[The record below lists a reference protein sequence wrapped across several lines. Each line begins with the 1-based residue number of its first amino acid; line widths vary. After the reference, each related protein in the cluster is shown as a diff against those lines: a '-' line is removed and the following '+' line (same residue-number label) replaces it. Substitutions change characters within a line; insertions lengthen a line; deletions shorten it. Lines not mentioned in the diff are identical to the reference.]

1 MKVGSQN
8 SNNRQQQKTKHLM
21 GSKNF
26 SQCSYEQRDEETGE
40 EPSDLFLWKTTHTKQ
55 GKWSNSLSAEVYHNA
70 AYKMCQIESEPNR
83 QMLKT
88 SEENMVFQSSYK
100 ETTQIKS
107 SKVHGQGYMAKN
119 RMRRELMKENIEV
132 LARAEAAAKEKSLAF
147 EVEIE
152 KLKEQ
157 RAHEAAERER
167 EKEEN
172 RRRMQED
179 LENAKIALKEELK
192 QEFLSMLA
200 QQKEATLN
208 QTTPEN
214 NDTIQIAPSMQE
226 DDETAQ
232 LANQN
237 GNAL

>member
-1 MKVGSQN
+1 
-8 SNNRQQQKTKHLM
+8 
-21 GSKNF
+21 
-26 SQCSYEQRDEETGE
+26 
-40 EPSDLFLWKTTHTKQ
+40 
-55 GKWSNSLSAEVYHNA
+55 
-70 AYKMCQIESEPNR
+70 MCQIESEPNR

-179 LENAKIALKEELK
+179 LESAKIALKEELK

-200 QQKEATLN
+200 QQKKATLN
-208 QTTPEN
+208 QVKFSN
-214 NDTIQIAPSMQE
+214 NVVLIFQLVYNVVLIIHLFSTMLVYASFLYRCFFMLASCITCSLAWKRMVNLYVLLSSI
-226 DDETAQ
+226 TA
-232 LANQN
+232 
-237 GNAL
+237 